1 MKKKKGSVA
10 IARISKDSSS
20 EFESL
25 LLLTSSSV
33 LKIGHV
39 GQLLFLSQFNSDV
52 LPWFRVL
59 FSASGWTAWDR
70 LSIKTKTHHFSW
82 GLERSSGA

>member
-1 MKKKKGSVA
+1 MGLNEKKKKGSVA

-52 LPWFRVL
+52 FPWFRVL
-59 FSASGWTAWDR
+59 FSASGCTAWN
-70 LSIKTKTHHFSW
+70 S
-82 GLERSSGA
+82 

>member
-1 MKKKKGSVA
+1 MGLNVKKKKEKKKGSVA

-25 LLLTSSSV
+25 LLLTSSV

-39 GQLLFLSQFNSDV
+39 GQLFFPSLIAMYSHGSEHYFQHLAV
-52 LPWFRVL
+52 VH
-59 FSASGWTAWDR
+59 G
-70 LSIKTKTHHFSW
+70 IV
-82 GLERSSGA
+82 